1 MGGAKC
7 RLLWTLLPISQL
19 IHRYVPRHLRYVVH
33 KTYQDIQIIG
43 RFISDLN
50 EDNVSDEDVQKLDYP
65 DHQDRKIRQG
75 GNENTGILGWIGRK
89 NILGRM
95 FTIIIFTQYTVCY
108 I

>member
-1 MGGAKC
+1 M
-7 RLLWTLLPISQL
+7 RVLE
-19 IHRYVPRHLRYVVH
+19 
-33 KTYQDIQIIG
+33 IG
-43 RFISDLN
+43 RFISVLN

-75 GNENTGILGWIGRK
+75 GNENTGILGRIGRK

-95 FTIIIFTQYTVCY
+95 FTNHIYPIYYVTFSY